1 MRYYQRRELVAKI
14 REVALLEG
22 DFVLRSGKRSHYY
35 LDKYLFEGYPD
46 ILRSL
51 AHHMARLVPEDID
64 RLAGVELGG
73 IPITTAL
80 SLETDIPCVFIR
92 KSQKDYGT
100 EKIVEGAYEPSDR
113 ILLIEDVVTTG
124 GQSIAM
130 VQQLREEMDLTVTG
144 VLCVLDRME
153 GSHEAFA
160 GAGIP
165 FTSFLTRDDLGF

>member
-14 REVALLEG
+14 REVALLKG
-22 DFVLRSGKRSHYY
+22 DFVLRSGKRSKYY

-51 AHHMARLVPEDID
+51 AHHMARLVPEEID

-80 SLETDIPCVFIR
+80 SLETDIPCIFIR
-92 KSQKDYGT
+92 KVKKDYGT
-100 EKIVEGAYEPSDR
+100 EKLVEGAYGSSDR

-130 VQQLREEMDLTVTG
+130 VRQLRQDKNLAVSG

-153 GSHEAFA
+153 GSTEAFA
-160 GAGIP
+160 EAGIP

>member
-22 DFVLRSGKRSHYY
+22 DFVLRSGKRSKYY

-51 AHHMARLVPEDID
+51 AHHMARLVPDDID

-92 KSQKDYGT
+92 KSKKDYGT
-100 EKIVEGAYEPSDR
+100 GKMVEGVFEPSDR
-113 ILLIEDVVTTG
+113 ILLVEDVVTTG
-124 GQSIAM
+124 GQAVTM
-130 VQQLREEMDLTVTG
+130 VKQLREQMNLTVAG
-144 VLCVLDRME
+144 ALCVLDRMQG
-153 GSHEAFA
+153 GSEAFA
-160 GAGIP
+160 EAGIP
-165 FTSFLTRDDLGF
+165 FTAFLTRDDLGF